1 MWILVAED
9 EENMASILKQGLEEQ
24 HHRVTAARDGMEALA
39 ALGTVE
45 FDVAILDVMMPALD
59 GVEVARRMRAA
70 GNQIPVL
77 MLTARDAPADVIRG
91 LDAGADDYLVKPFPF
106 KVLLA
111 RLRALSRRAAHP
123 QISRL
128 QVGGLVLDP
137 ATREV
142 TRDGCAV
149 NLTATEFRFL
159 EYLMRRAGRASS
171 RDTIIEAVWG
181 FDDEVER
188 NTVDAFVKSLRDK
201 IDTGQDRKLIHTVR
215 GFGYILRE
223 QP

>member
-9 EENMASILKQGLEEQ
+9 EENMASMLKQGLEEQ

-111 RLRALSRRAAHP
+111 RLRALSRRAPHP

-128 QVGGLVLDP
+128 QVGDLVLDP

-171 RDTIIEAVWG
+171 RDTIIQAVWG
-181 FDDEVER
+181 FDDDVER
-188 NTVDAFVKSLRDK
+188 NTVDVFVKSLREK
-201 IDTGQDRKLIHTVR
+201 IDAGRDRKLIHTVR